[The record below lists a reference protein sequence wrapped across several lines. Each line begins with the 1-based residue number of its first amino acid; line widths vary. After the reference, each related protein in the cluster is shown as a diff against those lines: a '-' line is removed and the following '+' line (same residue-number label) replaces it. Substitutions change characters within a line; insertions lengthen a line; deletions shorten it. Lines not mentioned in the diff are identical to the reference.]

1 MSAVT
6 QNCVVQA
13 STNLTVDGE
22 VFNFYD
28 DPQAPVHMLVG
39 NAGATFSMNAYPVNP
54 PWCEDVQNFY
64 GYNVITAVN
73 ASYLTWVS
81 YNTNQND
88 DEAIMDR
95 IVVTQNVTNLGLD
108 GWVLPASTEECITLQ
123 NAGPSAK
130 KPFTE
135 RLLYSSIVIGLSS
148 ALVVTAMLLFLY
160 RIRRNAMKRGAL
172 SSSSKSDGDGE
183 NYWKKRGIESVNGDT
198 CHNPLV
204 MNIN

>member
-1 MSAVT
+1 M
-6 QNCVVQA
+6 
-13 STNLTVDGE
+13 
-22 VFNFYD
+22 
-28 DPQAPVHMLVG
+28 
-39 NAGATFSMNAYPVNP
+39 TFSMNAYPVNP

-130 KPFTE
+130 KPF
-135 RLLYSSIVIGLSS
+135 
-148 ALVVTAMLLFLY
+148 
-160 RIRRNAMKRGAL
+160 IRDYCILCRNWFVKCPRC
-172 SSSSKSDGDGE
+172 DG
-183 NYWKKRGIESVNGDT
+183 YASLPLQDT
-198 CHNPLV
+198 
-204 MNIN
+204 